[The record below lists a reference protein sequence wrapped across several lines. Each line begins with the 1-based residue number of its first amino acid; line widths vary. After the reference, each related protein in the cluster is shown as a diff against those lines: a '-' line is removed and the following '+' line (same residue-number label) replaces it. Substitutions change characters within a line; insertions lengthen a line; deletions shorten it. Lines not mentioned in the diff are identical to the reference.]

1 MSYVRLHRLDFCQKD
16 GEAMYELLIAL
27 GYEITNNHKLLG
39 EVKWDDLRERM
50 LDFFFNSTVEPKDT
64 LLFYFYGH
72 GVPDAYTGLTQ
83 QQNQLSFQK
92 LLIC

>member
-64 LLFYFYGH
+64 LLFYFSGH

-83 QQNQLSFQK
+83 QQNQ
-92 LLIC
+92 